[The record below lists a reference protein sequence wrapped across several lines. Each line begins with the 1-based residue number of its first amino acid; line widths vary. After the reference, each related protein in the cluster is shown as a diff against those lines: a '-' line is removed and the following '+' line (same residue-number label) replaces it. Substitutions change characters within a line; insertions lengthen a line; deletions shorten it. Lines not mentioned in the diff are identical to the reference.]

1 MVKKIAI
8 GADRPLYT
16 TSKFIFYNLQLAIMS
31 EAKFSDGDL
40 AEEHALHALGVGV
53 GVAVAVERIV
63 CKIDSLSVDDGVLTT
78 KRSIKTLRSD
88 LRNDIRCPVSERESK
103 NQASVSLHLEKLG
116 VTLTFRETSTF
127 AHMPW
132 RRLRPFPLQSLGSPA
147 AAALPRNFARGSVT
161 LLAARSQCS

>member
-63 CKIDSLSVDDGVLTT
+63 CKIDALAVDDGVLTT
-78 KRSIKTLRSD
+78 K
-88 LRNDIRCPVSERESK
+88 
-103 NQASVSLHLEKLG
+103 
-116 VTLTFRETSTF
+116 
-127 AHMPW
+127 
-132 RRLRPFPLQSLGSPA
+132 
-147 AAALPRNFARGSVT
+147 
-161 LLAARSQCS
+161 